1 VRIQEKAKCFQPLF
15 RLTVASVIIIIA
27 APIVSYISIAEDF
40 CVHLIVPKAD
50 QIVPQGEADW
60 ILEALD

>member
-1 VRIQEKAKCFQPLF
+1 MFPAFVQINSL
-15 RLTVASVIIIIA
+15 VIINYYR
-27 APIVSYISIAEDF
+27 PTVSYISIAEDF

-60 ILEALD
+60 VPEALD

>member
-1 VRIQEKAKCFQPLF
+1 MRAGKGEVFPAFVQINSSLGDYF
-15 RLTVASVIIIIA
+15 IA
-27 APIVSYISIAEDF
+27 APTVSYISIAEDF

-60 ILEALD
+60 VPEALD